1 MEDPLKT
8 LVVYNAQTEMLAV
21 KCGREYNPVASV
33 PGQALDVI
41 LCTRTQQNEV
51 LGASC
56 VVRPEDMEE
65 CGGPGSAWLCCGDYL
80 LNPETGD
87 PILRVFKP

>member
-1 MEDPLKT
+1 MKT
-8 LVVYNAQTEMLAV
+8 LVVYNAQTEKLAV
-21 KCGREYNPVASV
+21 KCCREYDPVASV

-41 LCTRTQQNEV
+41 LCSRTQQNEV

-56 VVRPEDMEE
+56 VVRPEDMDE
-65 CGGPGSAWLCCGDYL
+65 CGGPGSAWLCEGDYL
-80 LNPETGD
+80 LDPNTGH